1 VSADGAHADGGPD
14 STRNRI
20 MYEASNLFARRGYHA
35 TTTRLIAAAVGV
47 RQPSLF
53 YHFSSKQAILQA
65 LLDSDLDEALP
76 FVEAIARQP
85 QPAAFRLYRYLRH
98 DVSHLTDAPFNLS
111 GIYTEE
117 VMEDP
122 AFAPW
127 ARKRA
132 RLHSAVER
140 IVRDGI
146 RWGEFVEMDS
156 ALVREAIAGIL
167 VRTLTLYSGGRR
179 GAGPDLG
186 DEIASLILRG
196 LLRDPTRL
204 EGLRPAPAGQ
214 EGG

>member
-1 VSADGAHADGGPD
+1 VSAHGAHADGGPD

-20 MYEASNLFARRGYHA
+20 MYQASNLFARRGYHA

-85 QPAAFRLYRYLRH
+85 QPAAVRLYRYLRH

-140 IVRDGI
+140 IVREGI
-146 RWGEFVEMDS
+146 RSGEFVEMDS

-196 LLRDPTRL
+196 LLRDPSVL